1 MPSAALSPASDP
13 TPEERR
19 RQVAA
24 ILVHGVVRHR
34 RSAERAEAEK
44 FSRFRNTGLEVVSET
59 RLSVSKGRASETS
72 APDCEVNDGRNA

>member
-1 MPSAALSPASDP
+1 MSSAVLSSASDP

-24 ILVHGVVRHR
+24 ILAHGVVRHR
-34 RSAERAEAEK
+34 CRAERAKTEK
-44 FSRFRNTGLEVVSET
+44 LSQFRHTGLEVVSKT

-72 APDCEVNDGRNA
+72 APDCEVNDERNA